1 MNGESLPGP
10 VAPSP
15 PSPPSPSPAARAT
28 LRERLRGWLLGL
40 RAYFSEQDPRFL
52 TAFAPAFV
60 LSVLIYVRS
69 PLSNYIFDEQEA
81 LLANPYVNGQAGGF
95 LHAFTRDFW
104 GLPPDRSIGSYR
116 PLPDLVW
123 RALWFVSHRP
133 FLHHWVNVLVHA
145 VNASLVASFVFSLS
159 RRRDTGWLAGA
170 CFLACAVLTEAVTG
184 VVGIADVF
192 GGLFVLAALTCLQRG
207 LLSMPLCVFALV
219 LLGLFSKESVLIAV
233 PLVPWVALVSAPLLH
248 AARPRRALRAL
259 IAFAASAAALVA
271 YTYFR
276 RRFFPVASEVDAG
289 AALPAETGAVARALT
304 KFLHW
309 FRQPQLPHD
318 PVNNPLVDAD
328 LPHRIAGALRV
339 YIRGL
344 GQIVFPWTLSG
355 DYSYP
360 QEPIPERVVFP
371 ESVLGG
377 LLLVLPPIIGVALW
391 VMAWVREA
399 GERAR
404 ATQSGVATFSRPF
417 RERQGLLALLAIG
430 LVWLPLAYFPH
441 SNIPVLLPTIRAERF
456 WYLPA
461 FGSACVLAVL
471 FTRCLRARPPWGAG
485 LVAAFLGFQAFAG
498 RWHALDYT
506 DDLYF
511 WRATH
516 KAVPRSAKAQLN
528 YSVMLGARGQLK
540 ERLKYNQIA
549 QTLAPNWAMA
559 HIYYGDTLCRLAGAA
574 DPPQPKPDAEQRRS
588 RAELAFP
595 HYMKGFALAPNDPN
609 LISLALQC
617 MWEEKMVLPHA
628 VQLSELAAEHPGS
641 WLAFLVSDTLEN
653 GEKNG
658 GVQKKYR
665 PRSYDEGPKSEQ

>member
-1 MNGESLPGP
+1 MNGESLPNP

-15 PSPPSPSPAARAT
+15 AEPRVT
-28 LRERLRGWLLGL
+28 LRQRVSAWLLGL
-40 RAYFSEQDPRFL
+40 KAYFSEQDPRFL

-170 CFLACAVLTEAVTG
+170 CFLASAVLTEAITG

-192 GGLFVLAALTCLQRG
+192 GGLFVLAALVCLQRG
-207 LLSMPLCVFALV
+207 LLTMTPCVFALV
-219 LLGLFSKESVLIAV
+219 LLGLFSKESVLVAL
-233 PLVPWVALVSAPLLH
+233 PLVPWVALVSAPILH
-248 AARPRRALRAL
+248 PARPLRALRAAT
-259 IAFAASAAALVA
+259 AFVASAAALVA

-276 RRFFPVASEVDAG
+276 RRFFPVVSQVDAG
-289 AALPAETGAVARALT
+289 AALPAEAGAFARALA

-309 FRQPQLPHD
+309 FQQPQLPHD

-328 LPHRIAGALRV
+328 LPHRVAGALRV
-339 YIRGL
+339 YARGL
-344 GQIVFPWTLSG
+344 GQLVFPWTLSG
-355 DYSYP
+355 DYSFP

-371 ESVLGG
+371 ESILGA
-377 LLLVLPPIIGVALW
+377 LLLMLPPFAGIAIWVASL
-391 VMAWVREA
+391 VREA
-399 GERAR
+399 RAR
-404 ATQSGVATFSRPF
+404 ARAKLHGLSAAALPF
-417 RERQGLLALLAIG
+417 DERMGLLALLAIG
-430 LVWLPLAYFPH
+430 LVWLPVAYFPH

-456 WYLPA
+456 WYLPV
-461 FGSACVLAVL
+461 FGSACLLSVL
-471 FTRCLRARPPWGAG
+471 FSRLLRSSFPWGASV
-485 LVAAFLGFQAFAG
+485 VAAFLGFQALAG
-498 RWHALDYT
+498 RWHAFDYT
-506 DDLYF
+506 DDLIF

-516 KAVPRSAKAQLN
+516 NAVPRSAKAQLN
-528 YSVMLGARGQLK
+528 YSVMLGARGQLE
-540 ERLKYNQIA
+540 ERLKINA
-549 QTLAPNWAMA
+549 EAMRLAPKWPMA
-559 HIYYGDTLCRLAGAA
+559 HVYYGDTLCRL
-574 DPPQPKPDAEQRRS
+574 KRAEQ
-588 RAELAFP
+588 AWP
-595 HYMKGFALAPNDPN
+595 HYMRGFELAPNDLN
-609 LISLALQC
+609 LIALGLQC
-617 MWEEKMVLPHA
+617 AWEEKIIDAHKDEL
-628 VQLSELAAEHPGS
+628 LAAAETHPGS
-641 WLAFLVSDTLEN
+641 WLAFLGSDLVYN
-653 GEKNG
+653 GVANG

-665 PRSYDEGPKSEQ
+665 PRAYDEGPKDSP

>member
-1 MNGESLPGP
+1 MNGEFFPSP

-15 PSPPSPSPAARAT
+15 SPSPPRLT
-28 LRERLRGWLLGL
+28 LRERLGAWLSGL

-95 LHAFTRDFW
+95 LSAFTRDFW

-159 RRRDTGWLAGA
+159 RRRDTSWLAGA
-170 CFLACAVLTEAVTG
+170 SFLASAVLTEAITG

-192 GGLFVLAALTCLQRG
+192 GGLFVLASLMCLERG
-207 LLSMPLCVFALV
+207 LRFMPLCVFALV
-219 LLGLFSKESVLIAV
+219 LLGLFSKESVLVAL
-233 PLVPWVALVSAPLLH
+233 PLVPWVALVSAPILH
-248 AARPRRALRAL
+248 PARPLRALRA
-259 IAFAASAAALVA
+259 IGAFVASAAALVA

-276 RRFFPVASEVDAG
+276 RRFFPVVSQVDAG
-289 AALPAETGAVARALT
+289 AALPAEAGAFARALA

-309 FRQPQLPHD
+309 FQQPQLPHD

-328 LPHRIAGALRV
+328 LPHRVAGALRV
-339 YIRGL
+339 YARGL
-344 GQIVFPWTLSG
+344 GQLVFPWPLSG
-355 DYSYP
+355 DYSFP
-360 QEPIPERVVFP
+360 QEPSPERIYFP
-371 ESVLGG
+371 ESILGG
-377 LLLVLPPIIGVALW
+377 VLLVLPPVVGFGLW
-391 VMAWVREA
+391 SVSLAREA
-399 GERAR
+399 RVRAR
-404 ATQSGVATFSRPF
+404 AKLHGVLSLAGG
-417 RERQGLLALLAIG
+417 EGAGQGTLILLAIG
-430 LVWLPLAYFPH
+430 LVWLPIAYFPH

-471 FTRCLRARPPWGAG
+471 FTRLLRTRWPWG
-485 LVAAFLGFQAFAG
+485 VAAVGSFLAFQAFAG

-506 DDLYF
+506 DDLIF

-516 KAVPRSAKAQLN
+516 NAVPRSAKAQLN
-528 YSVMLGARGQLK
+528 YSVMLGARGQLE
-540 ERLKYNQIA
+540 ERLKVNA
-549 QTLAPNWAMA
+549 EALRLAPKWPMA
-559 HIYYGDTLCRLAGAA
+559 HVYYGDTLCRL
-574 DPPQPKPDAEQRRS
+574 KRAEQ
-588 RAELAFP
+588 AWP
-595 HYMKGFALAPNDPN
+595 HYLRGFELAPNDLN
-609 LISLALQC
+609 LIALGLQC
-617 MWEEKMVLPHA
+617 AWEEKIIDAHKDEL
-628 VQLSELAAEHPGS
+628 LAASEAHPGS
-641 WLAFLVSDTLEN
+641 WLAFLGSDLVYN
-653 GEKNG
+653 GVANG

-665 PRSYDEGPKSEQ
+665 PRAYDEGPKGEAP

>member
-1 MNGESLPGP
+1 MNGESLPSP

-15 PSPPSPSPAARAT
+15 PSSPEPRVT
-28 LRERLRGWLLGL
+28 LRERLVAWLAGL

-104 GLPPDRSIGSYR
+104 GLPPERSIGSYR

-145 VNASLVASFVFSLS
+145 VNASLVASFVLLLS
-159 RRRDTGWLAGA
+159 RQRATSWLAGA
-170 CFLACAVLTEAVTG
+170 CFLSSAVLTEAITG

-192 GGLFVLAALTCLQRG
+192 GGLFVLTALMCLQRG
-207 LLSMPLCVFALV
+207 LLSMPLGVFALV
-219 LLGLFSKESVLIAV
+219 LLGLFSKESVLVAL
-233 PLVPWVALVSAPLLH
+233 PLVPWVALLSAPILH
-248 AARPRRALRAL
+248 PARPLRALRAGA
-259 IAFAASAAALVA
+259 AFVACAAALVG

-276 RRFFPVASEVDAG
+276 RRFFPVVSQVDAG
-289 AALPAETGAVARALT
+289 AALPAEAGAFAHALA

-309 FRQPQLPHD
+309 FQQPQLPHD

-328 LPHRIAGALRV
+328 LPHRVAGALRV
-339 YIRGL
+339 YARGL

-355 DYSYP
+355 DYSFP
-360 QEPIPERVVFP
+360 QEPSPERVYFP
-371 ESVLGG
+371 ESILGG
-377 LLLVLPPIIGVALW
+377 LLLVLPPIAGVFIWIGSLG
-391 VMAWVREA
+391 REM
-399 GERAR
+399 RAR
-404 ATQSGVATFSRPF
+404 ARAKLQGVAFGAD
-417 RERQGLLALLAIG
+417 ERQGLLVLLAIG
-430 LVWLPLAYFPH
+430 LVWLPVAYFPH

-471 FTRCLRARPPWGAG
+471 FTRLLRSKWPWGAAAVG
-485 LVAAFLGFQAFAG
+485 AFLGFQALAG
-498 RWHALDYT
+498 RLHAFDYS
-506 DDLYF
+506 DDLMF

-516 KAVPRSAKAQLN
+516 NAAPRSAKAQLN
-528 YSVMLGARGQLK
+528 YSVMLGARGQLE
-540 ERLKYNQIA
+540 ERLKINA
-549 QTLAPNWAMA
+549 EAMRLAPNWPMA
-559 HIYYGDTLCRLAGAA
+559 HVYYGDTLCRL
-574 DPPQPKPDAEQRRS
+574 KRAEQ
-588 RAELAFP
+588 AWP
-595 HYMKGFALAPNDPN
+595 HYMRGFELAPNDLN
-609 LISLALQC
+609 LIALGLQC
-617 MWEEKMVLPHA
+617 AWEEKIIEAHKDDL
-628 VQLSELAAEHPGS
+628 LAASEKHPGS
-641 WLAFLVSDTLEN
+641 WLAFLGTDLVYN
-653 GEKNG
+653 GVANG

-665 PRSYDEGPKSEQ
+665 PRAYDEGPKGDAP

>member
-1 MNGESLPGP
+1 MT
-10 VAPSP
+10 V
-15 PSPPSPSPAARAT
+15 
-28 LRERLRGWLLGL
+28 RERLRAWLLGV

-95 LHAFTRDFW
+95 LQAFRRDFW

-123 RALWFVSHRP
+123 RALWYVSHRP

-170 CFLACAVLTEAVTG
+170 CFLACAVLTEAITG

-192 GGLFVLAALTCLQRG
+192 GGLFVLAALVCLQRG
-207 LLSMPLCVFALV
+207 LLVMPLCVFVLV
-219 LLGLFSKESVLIAV
+219 LLGLFSKESVLVAL
-233 PLVPWVALVSAPLLH
+233 PLVPWVALISAPILH
-248 AARPRRALRAL
+248 RQRPRRALRAL
-259 IAFAASAAALVA
+259 LAFAAGAAALVA

-276 RRFFPVASEVDAG
+276 RRFFPVVSQVDTS
-289 AALPAETGAVARALT
+289 AALPVEAGTSARLLS

-309 FRQPQLPHD
+309 FQQPQLPHD

-328 LPHRIAGALRV
+328 LPHRVAGALRV
-339 YIRGL
+339 YARGL
-344 GQIVFPWTLSG
+344 GQLVFPWTLSG
-355 DYSYP
+355 DYSFP
-360 QEPIPERVVFP
+360 QEPVPERVFFP

-377 LLLVLPPIIGVALW
+377 LLLVLPPLAGLGIWIASL
-391 VMAWVREA
+391 VREA
-399 GERAR
+399 RAR
-404 ATQSGVATFSRPF
+404 VRADSAGGDLAPLAFD
-417 RERQGLLALLAIG
+417 ERQGLLALLAIG

-461 FGSACVLAVL
+461 FGSACVLCVL
-471 FTRCLRARPPWGAG
+471 FTRLLRRRWPWGAG
-485 LVAAFLGFQAFAG
+485 VVCAFLGFQAFAG

-528 YSVMLGARGQLK
+528 YSVMLGARGQLE
-540 ERLKYNQIA
+540 ERLKINA
-549 QTLAPNWAMA
+549 EAMRLAPKWPMA
-559 HIYYGDTLCRLAGAA
+559 HVYYGDTLCRL
-574 DPPQPKPDAEQRRS
+574 KRAEQ
-588 RAELAFP
+588 AWP
-595 HYMKGFALAPNDPN
+595 HYMRGFELAPNDLN
-609 LISLALQC
+609 LIALGLQC
-617 MWEEKMVLPHA
+617 AWEEKIIDAHKDEL
-628 VQLSELAAEHPGS
+628 LAASEAHPGS
-641 WLAFLVSDTLEN
+641 WLAFLGSDLVYN
-653 GEKNG
+653 GVANG

-665 PRSYDEGPKSEQ
+665 PRAYDEGPKDNP

>member
-1 MNGESLPGP
+1 MNGESLPSP
-10 VAPSP
+10 FAPP
-15 PSPPSPSPAARAT
+15 PPEVRPT
-28 LRERLRGWLLGL
+28 VRERLGAWFSGL

-145 VNASLVASFVFSLS
+145 VNASLVASLVFSLS

-170 CFLACAVLTEAVTG
+170 CFLASAVLTEAITG

-192 GGLFVLAALTCLQRG
+192 GGLFVLAALVCLQRG
-207 LLSMPLCVFALV
+207 LLVMPVCVFALV
-219 LLGLFSKESVLIAV
+219 LLGLFSKESVLVAL
-233 PLVPWVALVSAPLLH
+233 PLVPWVALLSAPIVH
-248 AARPRRALRAL
+248 PRRPLRALRAGAAL
-259 IAFAASAAALVA
+259 AASAAALVV

-276 RRFFPVASEVDAG
+276 RRFFPVVSQVDAG
-289 AALPAETGAVARALT
+289 AALPAEAGASARALA

-309 FRQPQLPHD
+309 FQQPQLPHD
-318 PVNNPLVDAD
+318 PVNNPLIDAD
-328 LPHRIAGALRV
+328 LPHRVAGALRV
-339 YIRGL
+339 YTRGL
-344 GQIVFPWTLSG
+344 GQLVFPWPLSG
-355 DYSYP
+355 DYSFP
-360 QEPIPERVVFP
+360 QEPSPERVYFP
-371 ESVLGG
+371 ESILGG
-377 LLLVLPPIIGVALW
+377 VLLVLPPITGVGIWIAAL
-391 VMAWVREA
+391 VREA
-399 GERAR
+399 RAR
-404 ATQSGVATFSRPF
+404 ARAKLHGVGSVALAFD
-417 RERQGLLALLAIG
+417 ERQGTLTLLAIG
-430 LVWLPLAYFPH
+430 LVWVPIAYFPH

-471 FTRCLRARPPWGAG
+471 FTRLLRSQWPWGATAVG
-485 LVAAFLGFQAFAG
+485 AFLGFQALAG

-506 DDLYF
+506 DDLIF

-516 KAVPRSAKAQLN
+516 NAVPRSAKAQLN
-528 YSVMLGARGQLK
+528 YSVMLGARGQLE
-540 ERLKYNQIA
+540 ERLKVNA
-549 QTLAPNWAMA
+549 EAMRLAPNWPMA
-559 HIYYGDTLCRLAGAA
+559 HVYYGDTLCRL
-574 DPPQPKPDAEQRRS
+574 KRAEQ
-588 RAELAFP
+588 AWP
-595 HYMKGFALAPNDPN
+595 HYMHGFELAPNDLN
-609 LISLALQC
+609 LIALGLQC
-617 MWEEKMVLPHA
+617 AWEEKIIDAHKDEL
-628 VQLSELAAEHPGS
+628 LAASEAHPGS
-641 WLAFLVSDTLEN
+641 WLAFLGSDLVYN
-653 GEKNG
+653 GVANG

-665 PRSYDEGPKSEQ
+665 PRAYDEGPKGDAP